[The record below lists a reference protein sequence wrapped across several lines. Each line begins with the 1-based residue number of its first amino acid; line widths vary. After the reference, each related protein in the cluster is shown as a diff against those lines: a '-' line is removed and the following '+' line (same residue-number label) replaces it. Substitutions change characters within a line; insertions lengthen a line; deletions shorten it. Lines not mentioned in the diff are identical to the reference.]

1 MKNFSYASPTTEAE
15 VLSVLAAAPGETEL
29 IAGGTDLVHLL
40 HHMVLTPERVVNLL
54 GVPSLRDVELLD
66 GGVVSIGATATLD
79 VLLAHPYLNPYPAI
93 GQAIEGIASMQLQCQ
108 GTLGG
113 ELLQRP
119 QCWFFRDGRGLL
131 AAGGTMAAEGDN
143 RFHAILG
150 NQGPAK
156 FVSAS
161 RIAPALIA
169 LSATARVIGPEETDE
184 AFIPVADLFRTPRHE
199 GERENTLLPGQLLT
213 HILLPPADGA
223 HQPDAQARG
232 FLASATYEVRHGAGP
247 DYPLAA
253 AAAALRIEGGVVR
266 EATVVIGHV
275 APTPWISREAA
286 DALRGWTV
294 DENLAESAGAAAVAP
309 ATPLSNNAYKVQL
322 AKTAVKRAILR
333 AAGLETGGL

>member
-1 MKNFSYASPTTEAE
+1 MKNFTYASPRTETE
-15 VLSVLAAAPGETEL
+15 VLSVLSATPGETEL
-29 IAGGTDLVHLL
+29 LAGGTVLVHLL
-40 HHMVLTPERVVNLL
+40 HHMILTPERVVNLL
-54 GVPSLRDVELLD
+54 DVPTLKDVELLD
-66 GGVVSIGATATLD
+66 GGVVSIGATVTLD
-79 VLLAHPYLNPYPAI
+79 VLMAHPYLNPYPAI

-131 AAGGTMAAEGDN
+131 AAGGKLAAEGDN

-150 NQGPAK
+150 NQGAAK

-169 LSATARVIGPEETDE
+169 LGATARVIGPAEADE
-184 AFIPVADLFRTPRHE
+184 QFVPVADLFRTPRHE

-213 HILLPPADGA
+213 HILLPAADGI
-223 HQPDAQARG
+223 
-232 FLASATYEVRHGAGP
+232 ASATYEVRHGAGP

-266 EATVVIGHV
+266 EANIVMGHV
-275 APTPWISREAA
+275 APTPWISGEAA
-286 DALRGWTV
+286 ATLRGWAV
-294 DENLAESAGAAAVAP
+294 NEELAEAAGAAAVAG

>member
-15 VLSVLAAAPGETEL
+15 VLSVLSDAPGDTEF

-40 HHMVLTPERVVNLL
+40 HHMVITPERVVNLL
-54 GVPSLRDVELLD
+54 DVASLKDVELLD
-66 GGVVSIGATATLD
+66 GGVVSIGATVTLD

-93 GQAIEGIASMQLQCQ
+93 GQAIDGIASMQLQCQ

-131 AAGGTMAAEGDN
+131 AAGGRMAAEGDN

-161 RIAPALIA
+161 RLAPALIA
-169 LSATARVIGPEETDE
+169 LGATSRVIGPAETDE
-184 AFIPVADLFRTPRHE
+184 KFVPVADLFRTPRHE

-213 HILLPPADGA
+213 HILLPPAD
-223 HQPDAQARG
+223 DV
-232 FLASATYEVRHGAGP
+232 ASATYEVRHGSGP

-253 AAAALRIEGGVVR
+253 AAAALRIEAGAVR
-266 EATVVIGHV
+266 DAKIVLGHV
-275 APTPWISREAA
+275 APTPWVSTEAA
-286 DALRGWTV
+286 ETLRGWSV
-294 DENLAESAGAAAVAP
+294 DENLAEAAAQAAVAQ
-309 ATPLSNNAYKVQL
+309 ATPLSNNGYKVQL

>member
-1 MKNFSYASPTTEAE
+1 MKNFSYASPRTEAE
-15 VLSVLAAAPGETEL
+15 LLSVLSAAPGETEL
-29 IAGGTDLVHLL
+29 LAGGTDLVHLL
-40 HHMVLTPERVVNLL
+40 HHMIATPDLVVNLL
-54 GVPSLRDVELLD
+54 DVPTLKDVELLD
-66 GGVVSIGATATLD
+66 DGVVSIGATVTLD

-108 GTLGG
+108 GTIGG
-113 ELLQRP
+113 EILQRP

-131 AAGGTMAAEGDN
+131 AAGGKLAAEGDN
-143 RFHAILG
+143 RYHAILG

-169 LSATARVIGPEETDE
+169 LNATARVIGPNDDQE
-184 AFIPVADLFRTPRHE
+184 AYVPVADLFRTPRHE

-213 HILLPPADGA
+213 HILLPPADGM
-223 HQPDAQARG
+223 
-232 FLASATYEVRHGAGP
+232 ASATYEVRHGAGP

-266 EATVVIGHV
+266 DATVVLGHV
-275 APTPWISREAA
+275 APTPWLSREAA
-286 DALRGWTV
+286 DVIRGRV
-294 DENLAESAGAAAVAP
+294 IDESLADAAGAAAVAG
-309 ATPLSNNAYKVQL
+309 ATPLSNNEYKVQL

-333 AAGLETGGL
+333 AAGLATGGLS

>member
-1 MKNFSYASPTTEAE
+1 
-15 VLSVLAAAPGETEL
+15 
-29 IAGGTDLVHLL
+29 
-40 HHMVLTPERVVNLL
+40 MVLTPERVVNLL
-54 GVPSLRDVELLD
+54 DVPTLRDVELLD
-66 GGVVSIGATATLD
+66 GGVVSIGATVTLD

-131 AAGGTMAAEGDN
+131 AGGGKLAAEGDN
-143 RFHAILG
+143 RYHAILG

-169 LSATARVIGPEETDE
+169 LGATARVIGPDE
-184 AFIPVADLFRTPRHE
+184 ADEKFVPVADLFRTPRHE
-199 GERENTLLPGQLLT
+199 GERENTLRPGQLLT
-213 HILLPPADGA
+213 HVLLPAAEDV
-223 HQPDAQARG
+223 Q
-232 FLASATYEVRHGAGP
+232 SATYEVRHGAGP

-253 AAAALRIEGGVVR
+253 AAAALRIEAGVVQD
-266 EATVVIGHV
+266 ATVVLGHV
-275 APTPWISREAA
+275 APTPWISPEAA
-286 DALRGWTV
+286 DVLRGWTI
-294 DENLAESAGAAAVAP
+294 DESLAEAAGAAAVAQ
-309 ATPLSNNAYKVQL
+309 ATPLSHNSYKVQL

-333 AAGLETGGL
+333 AAGLDTGGLE